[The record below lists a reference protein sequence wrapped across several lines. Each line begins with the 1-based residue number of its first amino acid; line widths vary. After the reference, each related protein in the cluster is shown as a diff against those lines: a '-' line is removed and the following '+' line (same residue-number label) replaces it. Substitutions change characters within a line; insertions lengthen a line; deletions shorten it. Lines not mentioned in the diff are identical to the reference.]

1 MDKYKALQDSV
12 CFQCLISLG
21 GIVDSQPAQVNHSTD
36 CIEVL
41 HDGKPVCIH
50 CNIDIDHVLKNELFG
65 SLPQCPPYCVGP
77 VQKDLGVSKIDEHGI
92 LEFMKNRLSEGT
104 GALIDTRRSELHI
117 KGSIPGAINIPYTVF
132 YMRSDSAELE
142 AVLNGLGVERIDHWV
157 VAASGGRGKGSA
169 LAAPD
174 HYERDYDFAKELVV
188 WGGGPM
194 DSAASLAVTGLLGL
208 GYPAEKISY
217 YHGGLQFWR
226 AFGLNVVTSA

>member
-21 GIVDSQPAQVNHSTD
+21 GVIDSPPAQVNHSTD
-36 CIEVL
+36 CVEVL
-41 HDGKPVCIH
+41 HDGIPVYIH
-50 CNIDIDHVLKNELFG
+50 YNIDIDHALNHALFG
-65 SLPQCPPYCVGP
+65 SLPQCPAYCVGP
-77 VQKDLGVSKIDEHGI
+77 VQKDLGVSRIDEHGI
-92 LEFMKNRLSEGT
+92 FEFMKNRLSEGT

-117 KGSIPGAINIPYTVF
+117 KGTIPGAINIPYTVF
-132 YMRSDSAELE
+132 HLRSDSAELE
-142 AVLNGLGVERIDHWV
+142 AVLNGLGVERINGV
-157 VAASGGRGKGSA
+157 VAASGGGGKGSA
-169 LAAPD
+169 LAVTD

-188 WGGGPM
+188 WGAGPM

-208 GYPAEKISY
+208 GYPAGKISY